1 MIILIVYYLKNSIV
15 SYINLSIKVYKSF
28 HKKIVK
34 YMTRGK
40 DNPLPYS
47 SFFGDV
53 KNKIQ
58 YTLIVFFS
66 LITEL
71 KR

>member
-28 HKKIVK
+28 YKKIVK

-40 DNPLPYS
+40 DNPPCHAR
-47 SFFGDV
+47 V
-53 KNKIQ
+53 
-58 YTLIVFFS
+58 S
-66 LITEL
+66 LEM
-71 KR
+71 